1 MCKEEHR
8 LFHHSLTNTLPGKGQ
23 QCVCGWVEKLNNR
36 TVKDTVQLC
45 SSHFTR
51 AFLSRSIKLSS
62 SFSEVISQQSKSNLC
77 IGSLL
82 LQHSMQRT
90 LPVSWCGLG
99 MMDVVGFQPVDLV
112 KSVLPP
118 FLLASLA
125 SVIHKS
131 SSFIDASVLHCKS
144 LLSLLGGKA
153 LS

>member
-8 LFHHSLTNTLPGKGQ
+8 LFHPSLTNTLPSKGQ
-23 QCVCGWVEKLNNR
+23 QCVCGGGKIEQLNCEGHCATMQLSFYQSFPFQKHKAFLLLFRNHLP
-36 TVKDTVQLC
+36 TVK
-45 SSHFTR
+45 
-51 AFLSRSIKLSS
+51 I
-62 SFSEVISQQSKSNLC
+62 QSVH
-77 IGSLL
+77 GSLL
-82 LQHSMQRT
+82 LQHSMQRL

-112 KSVLPP
+112 KSLLPP

-144 LLSLLGGKA
+144 LLSLLGDKA